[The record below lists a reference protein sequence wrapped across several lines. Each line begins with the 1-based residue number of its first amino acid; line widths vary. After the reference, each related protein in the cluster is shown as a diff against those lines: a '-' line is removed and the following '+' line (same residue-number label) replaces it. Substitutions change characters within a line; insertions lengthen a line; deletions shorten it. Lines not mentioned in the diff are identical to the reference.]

1 MIEDIFLDEE
11 YLEDCIKYSVV
22 ESVNSNTLRSTY
34 GGGPLVH
41 VERRTPKIFIFDFEH
56 EEGMDGRFSIA
67 CYTLDEALHTFLNMY
82 KDVVEFKVT
91 VKL

>member
-11 YLEDCIKYSVV
+11 YLEDCIKYTVV
-22 ESVNSNTLRSTY
+22 EDPDLQHKCVLVN
-34 GGGPLVH
+34 

-82 KDVVEFKVT
+82 KDVMEFKVT